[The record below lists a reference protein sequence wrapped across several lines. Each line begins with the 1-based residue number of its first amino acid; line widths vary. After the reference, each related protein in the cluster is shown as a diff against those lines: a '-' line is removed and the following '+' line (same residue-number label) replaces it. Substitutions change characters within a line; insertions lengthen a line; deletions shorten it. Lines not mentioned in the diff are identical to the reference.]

1 MSEKKER
8 KYRYFVPKPLPKVQK
23 GSKYEPIIQEFLE
36 SNEPSGMI
44 PDEIVKKLNLNIFGL
59 RNLVKNRKLPIQV
72 RSINKQIW
80 LVRTDLEGETDES

>member
-1 MSEKKER
+1 MSEKKR
-8 KYRYFVPKPLPKVQK
+8 YKYFIAKPLPKIQK
-23 GSKYEPIIQEFLE
+23 GSKYEPIIREFLE

-44 PDEIVKKLNLNIFGL
+44 PQEIVNELKLNIFGL